1 VLRDKFV
8 STQTAEA
15 EVEKRQKLAE
25 AFGKL
30 MEGVNE
36 SLLPKNREKFTLNAT
51 VFKNE
56 VKNLMLM

>member
-1 VLRDKFV
+1 M